1 MMKRLISFSFM
12 LVLLLTLAAC
22 NKEEDNGKN
31 KESNAVAL
39 DEVLTALKEEMAT
52 HLEDVGMPDAFKED
66 GSLDGYI
73 QSDLV
78 HPSEDDQ
85 QSAMFLERLGIKSDD
100 LEAGFVIA
108 AMMNINSDEIIL
120 LQAKDDSKVEEL
132 EAALKKELEAQT
144 STWEQYLPDQYEKV
158 KNNIIKTKGN
168 YLIYITYEDPE
179 ALEAVFDEKLK

>member
-52 HLEDVGMPDAFKED
+52 HLEDVGMPDALKED

-78 HPSEDDQ
+78 HPREDDP
-85 QSAMFLERLGIKSDD
+85 QSAMSRSEERSVG
-100 LEAGFVIA
+100 
-108 AMMNINSDEIIL
+108 
-120 LQAKDDSKVEEL
+120 
-132 EAALKKELEAQT
+132 
-144 STWEQYLPDQYEKV
+144 
-158 KNNIIKTKGN
+158 
-168 YLIYITYEDPE
+168 
-179 ALEAVFDEKLK
+179 

>member
-1 MMKRLISFSFM
+1 
-12 LVLLLTLAAC
+12 
-22 NKEEDNGKN
+22 
-31 KESNAVAL
+31 
-39 DEVLTALKEEMAT
+39 
-52 HLEDVGMPDAFKED
+52 VGMPDALKED

-78 HPSEDDQ
+78 HPSEDDP

-179 ALEAVFDEKLK
+179 ALDAVFDEKLKQVNKVPHTYHLGEALIALITIHGCGDMVFSSLLFLFFFLPVTLLLYFCSP